1 MNKINRRKFTR
12 LAASGLAGFSGVG
25 FYTWQIE
32 PHWVEF
38 TQRLLP
44 LKNLPKSL
52 NDTTLIQLSD
62 LHIGPRV
69 DSNYIIQT
77 LQKVAALKPQLVLI
91 SGDFISYDGDWVLD
105 ELSRVLK
112 LIPRLGQAVYACLGN
127 HDYGADWSDLMVA
140 ERVRTILNKSGIKV
154 LNNQI
159 DLFSGLQIVG
169 LDDFW
174 GPNFD
179 PSVVLP
185 SLNPNAPRICLCH
198 NPDALDHKG
207 LSDYQGWVLAGHTH
221 GGQCKPPFLNPPIL
235 PVKNALY
242 TAGEIEISRGRK
254 LYINRG
260 LGHLLKVR
268 FNVRPEVTVFTLKSA

>member
-1 MNKINRRKFTR
+1 M
-12 LAASGLAGFSGVG
+12 
-25 FYTWQIE
+25 
-32 PHWVEF
+32 
-38 TQRLLP
+38 
-44 LKNLPKSL
+44 
-52 NDTTLIQLSD
+52 
-62 LHIGPRV
+62 PRV

-91 SGDFISYDGDWVLD
+91 TGDFISYDGDWVLD

-112 LIPRLGQAVYACLGN
+112 LIPRLGQAVYACFGN